1 MTVQNELP
9 LTSNQQILKTFGVNL
24 RRFRNEKGLSQRDL
38 YALCNIDNAEISR
51 MENGEVNVTLNTL
64 TQLAEALDV
73 PAWMLLKP

>member
-1 MTVQNELP
+1 M
-9 LTSNQQILKTFGVNL
+9 TSNQQILKTFGANL

-64 TQLAEALDV
+64 TQLAEALDI
-73 PAWMLLKP
+73 PAWMFLKP

>member
-1 MTVQNELP
+1 MT
-9 LTSNQQILKTFGVNL
+9 TNQQILKTFGANL

-64 TQLAEALDV
+64 TQLAEALDIS
-73 PAWMLLKP
+73 AWMLLKP

>member
-1 MTVQNELP
+1 M
-9 LTSNQQILKTFGVNL
+9 TSNQEILKTFGANL

-64 TQLAEALDV
+64 TQLAEALDIS
-73 PAWMLLKP
+73 AWMLLKP

>member
-1 MTVQNELP
+1 MT
-9 LTSNQQILKTFGVNL
+9 TNQQILKTFGANL

-64 TQLAEALDV
+64 TQLAEALDI
-73 PAWMLLKP
+73 PAWMFLKP